1 MKKINELEFINVI
14 QSDKLVVVD
23 FYADWCMPCRFLSPI
38 LEKLS
43 RQFKDVEFYKLN
55 VDENQEIAFE
65 YGISSIPTVLFF
77 RKGKVVGGFV
87 GAMPENMVKAEIE
100 RALEYDV
107 P

>member
-1 MKKINELEFINVI
+1 MKKITEREFLSAI

-23 FYADWCMPCRFLSPI
+23 FYADWCMPCRFLSPV

-43 RQFKDVEFYKLN
+43 RQFKNVEFYKIN
-55 VDENQEIAFE
+55 VDENQELAFE

-100 RALEYDV
+100 RALAL
-107 P
+107 

>member
-1 MKKINELEFINVI
+1 MVMKKITEREFLSAI

-23 FYADWCMPCRFLSPI
+23 FYADWCMPCRFLSPV

-43 RQFKDVEFYKLN
+43 RQFKNVEFYKIN
-55 VDENQEIAFE
+55 VDENQELAFE
-65 YGISSIPTVLFF
+65 YGISSIPTVLLF

-100 RALEYDV
+100 RALAL
-107 P
+107 